1 ELVEISISRRTI
13 NEVSIQVNRLG
24 GESILEEKLSFNTF
38 TLNTSQW
45 VSGVYIV
52 SLSAKEGW
60 RIIKKI
66 VKL

>member
-13 NEVSIQVNRLG
+13 NEVSIQFNRLG
-24 GESILEEKLSFNTF
+24 GESILEEKLSFNNF

-45 VSGVYIV
+45 VSGLYIV